1 MKTRILLAASAV
13 ALLVFPAQAAETK
26 KNDADTY
33 RLLNLFGDVFERVRS
48 DYVEAPTDQQMIE
61 AAITGML
68 SALDPHSSYLNAK
81 SFRDMQVNTRAV
93 DARIVIRPHEQ
104 KPLGRNDRPTGH
116 CKHVGDRQVVGQ
128 VITA

>member
-61 AAITGML
+61 AAITGIDKAEFGMDFFPDHQQADETIVMADGTTT
-68 SALDPHSSYLNAK
+68 SAAPVLQMALN
-81 SFRDMQVNTRAV
+81 D
-93 DARIVIRPHEQ
+93 VIR
-104 KPLGRNDRPTGH
+104 G
-116 CKHVGDRQVVGQ
+116 
-128 VITA
+128 